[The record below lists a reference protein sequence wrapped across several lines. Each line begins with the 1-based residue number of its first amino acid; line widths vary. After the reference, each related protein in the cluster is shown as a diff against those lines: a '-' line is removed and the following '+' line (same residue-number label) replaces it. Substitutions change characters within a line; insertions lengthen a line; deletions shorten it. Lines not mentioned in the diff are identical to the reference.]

1 MTEKV
6 GEGRSGFVHG
16 VTVNA
21 SSDADQMS
29 VPPLVIKLS
38 LQNQRADLSR
48 EAWFYEELLDLQGSV
63 IPCCYGYFEADL
75 PAEPSFREAM
85 HENRHLYLDR
95 EEEVQEPFKPN
106 RIGILLLERLGESLP
121 PGELAQE
128 TRFIFRSCALGHVLI
143 QSISQGD
150 HQVIIP

>member
-1 MTEKV
+1 MKV
-6 GEGRSGFVHG
+6 AYRSK
-16 VTVNA
+16 NKRIA
-21 SSDADQMS
+21 
-29 VPPLVIKLS
+29 
-38 LQNQRADLSR
+38 R

-63 IPCCYGYFEADL
+63 IPRCYGYFEADL

-121 PGELAQE
+121 PGEFAQE